1 MYDPYALFVKAK
13 MKKEEVKL
21 KKEINEKQEKQRIK
35 QKNKDKIIEDDKE
48 P

>member
-1 MYDPYALFVKAK
+1 VYDSYVLFVKAK